1 MASQNKLT
9 LVPGGKRGTRSE
21 GSSASTSRS
30 NALKASITELLHRG
44 DCLYRQGQPVEG
56 LYLVRTGA
64 IKLFTVSDT
73 GEQQV
78 IGFALPGDIVGFDTL
93 GECLSRT
100 TAEALETS
108 AITLISESDLATWG
122 RATRERI
129 FSKVRDTMQHDI
141 ELLFLIAKR
150 SAEHRV
156 GWFLGH
162 YASRL
167 EASGLDCERFT
178 LPMSR
183 ADIGDY
189 LGLAT
194 ETVCRQFAHLKDL
207 DILSYGRR
215 RVVIHDLKRLR
226 ELYKGPRCNQPL
238 PNSEASQALH

>member
-1 MASQNKLT
+1 
-9 LVPGGKRGTRSE
+9 
-21 GSSASTSRS
+21 
-30 NALKASITELLHRG
+30 LKVSITELLHRG
-44 DCLYRQGQPVEG
+44 DCLYRQGQFVEG
-56 LYLVRTGA
+56 LFRVRTGA
-64 IKLFTVSDT
+64 LKLFTVSDS

-78 IGFALPGDIVGFDTL
+78 IGFALAGDIVGFDTL
-93 GECLSRT
+93 GECVSRT

-108 AITLISESDLATWG
+108 AITQITVSDLTTWEP
-122 RATRERI
+122 ATRERV
-129 FSKVRDTMQHDI
+129 FSKMRDTMHHDI

-167 EASGLDCERFT
+167 EASGLDRERFT

-194 ETVCRQFAHLKDL
+194 ETVCRQFAHLKEL
-207 DILSYGRR
+207 GILGYGRR
-215 RVVIHDLKRLR
+215 RVVIHDFDRLR
-226 ELYKGPRCNQPL
+226 ELYRGPRNGRRVTNP
-238 PNSEASQALH
+238 EVSQALH